1 MANVTFQNVHKR
13 FGTYVALEKLD
24 LDIHDG
30 EFVALLGPSGCGKST
45 TLRMLAGLDFP
56 TSGEI
61 RIGDRVVNDLAPG
74 KRDIAMVFQS
84 YALYPHMTVAENIA
98 YPLKKRGIKGRARE
112 DAVQKAAELLQL
124 ESVLHR
130 KPKQLSGGQQQR
142 VALGRALVREP
153 RVFLLDEPL
162 SNLDAK
168 LRSYMRAELIEL
180 HRRLGKTMVYVTHD
194 QLEAM
199 TMASR
204 IAVMHGGLVQQ
215 FDTPDVIYNRPAN
228 RFVAGFIGTP
238 PMNQIAG
245 AVEGGD
251 FVIAGHRVPIDRT
264 AFDPSLKNGASVLGI
279 RPEFVR
285 IGSPASSEDLPAIVR
300 LAENTG
306 HETIVTLELPDSSRI
321 AARTEAGR
329 RLDVGQL
336 VGLRFQPDAIHLFE
350 ATENGA
356 RLNLDH
362 TPASV
367 IPMRSK

>member
-1 MANVTFQNVHKR
+1 MANVSFRNVRKN
-13 FGTYVALEKLD
+13 FGSFTALEQLD
-24 LDIHDG
+24 LDIGAG

-56 TSGEI
+56 SSGEI
-61 RIGDRVVNDLAPG
+61 AIGDRVVTDLAPG

-84 YALYPHMTVAENIA
+84 YALYPHMSVGENIG
-98 YPLKKRGIKGRARE
+98 YPLKKRGIKGAERAA
-112 DAVQKAAELLQL
+112 AVQKAADLLQL
-124 ESVLHR
+124 GALLDR

-142 VALGRALVREP
+142 VALGRALVRDP
-153 RVFLLDEPL
+153 QVFLLDEPL

-204 IAVMHGGLVQQ
+204 IAVMHAGVVQQ
-215 FDTPDVIYNRPAN
+215 FDTPDTIYNRPAN

-238 PMNQIAG
+238 PMNQIEG

-251 FVIAGHRVPIDRT
+251 FIVAGHRVPIDRT
-264 AFDPSLKNGASVLGI
+264 AFSDALTNGKFVLGV
-279 RPEFVR
+279 RPESVALSNAPDAE
-285 IGSPASSEDLPAIVR
+285 GLPATIR

-306 HETIVTLELPDSSRI
+306 HETIVTLELPDGTRI
-321 AARTEAGR
+321 TARTDPARQFNVGQNVDVTFALEGIHMFEASEYGR
-329 RLDVGQL
+329 RLNVD
-336 VGLRFQPDAIHLFE
+336 
-350 ATENGA
+350 
-356 RLNLDH
+356 
-362 TPASV
+362 TPPGSV
-367 IPMRSK
+367 IAMRAK